1 VILPLEDLPFGRPS
15 GRYTRRMDVRAAKGR
30 GGSAVDSQVVR
41 TVTQNGTAITSREE
55 NPAEQHGQRCQSENF
70 QGDRLRV
77 RTGHKLE
84 TFHYIRAYHLRWRM
98 KLIITK
104 LKSLVFSL
112 SALKIHFIFRSRVS
126 PWGGRTA
133 PGPRALEFSLRGAR
147 SKRSALAAGLFCSL
161 ARLHLGST
169 GRRFVGCCCNH
180 TLHLDHRIR
189 RALGQRDLP
198 ARSLGPQLTWFPL
211 RLPLI

>member
-1 VILPLEDLPFGRPS
+1 LPLEDLPFGRPS

-55 NPAEQHGQRCQSENF
+55 NPAGQHGQRCQSVNF

-84 TFHYIRAYHLRWRM
+84 TFHYIRAHHLRWRM

-104 LKSLVFSL
+104 LKSLIFSL
-112 SALKIHFIFRSRVS
+112 SALKIRFIFRSRVS

-133 PGPRALEFSLRGAR
+133 PGPRALEFSLRGRAR
-147 SKRSALAAGLFCSL
+147 RGLRSPLACS
-161 ARLHLGST
+161 
-169 GRRFVGCCCNH
+169 
-180 TLHLDHRIR
+180 
-189 RALGQRDLP
+189 
-198 ARSLGPQLTWFPL
+198 ARSLVRTLARPVVVLSAAAVT
-211 RLPLI
+211 IHYI